1 MFDFAQARRYMIE
14 GQIRTNEIT
23 DTPIVAAMHAVPRE
37 LFVSGSWQTLAY
49 SDHEIPAVEG
59 SGRKLLNPM
68 VLGKL
73 LKAADLQ
80 PGERVLMIG
89 GCTGYGAAL
98 ASRIAAE
105 VVALETP
112 DLAAASTDALR
123 KGGFTNVVVVAG
135 DLAAGCAD
143 QPPFDAIIIEG
154 AVEVIPDGLAAQLKP
169 DGRLVAVLGSGRSG
183 QGTVFRAV
191 GGELS
196 GFPVFGAAAPVLPGF
211 EQKREFVF

>member
-23 DTPIVAAMHAVPRE
+23 ETPIVAAMHAVPRE
-37 LFVSGSWQTLAY
+37 LFVPTSWKTLAY
-49 SDHEIPAVEG
+49 SDHEIPAAEG
-59 SGRKLLNPM
+59 SARKLLNPM

-98 ASRIAAE
+98 ASRIASE
-105 VVALETP
+105 VVLVETP
-112 DLAAASTDALR
+112 DLATAAAEALR
-123 KGGFTNVVVVAG
+123 GGGFGNVAVVSG
-135 DLAAGCAD
+135 ELAAGAAG

-154 AVEVIPDGLAAQLKP
+154 AVEVIPDALAAQLKP
-169 DGRLVAVLGSGRSG
+169 EGRLVAVLGAGRSG
-183 QGTVFRAV
+183 QGTVFRVV
-191 GGELS
+191 GHELS
-196 GFPVFGAAAPVLPGF
+196 GFPAFGAAAPVLPGF
-211 EQKREFVF
+211 SQKQEFVF